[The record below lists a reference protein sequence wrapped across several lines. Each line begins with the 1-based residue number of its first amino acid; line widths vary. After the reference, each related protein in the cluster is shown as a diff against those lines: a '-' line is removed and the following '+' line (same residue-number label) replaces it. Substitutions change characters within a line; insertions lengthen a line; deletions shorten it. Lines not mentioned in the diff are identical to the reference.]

1 MHAKA
6 MILPLDSEG
15 KIYRLQDEKGNTIGT
30 GTRDVCEALLK
41 IITRPSTS
49 TVAIRSFSVG
59 SHTGRTTI
67 LVPQT
72 PYVRLR

>member
-6 MILPLDSEG
+6 IILPLDSEG
-15 KIYRLQDEKGNTIGT
+15 TIYSLQDEKGNTIGT

-41 IITRPSTS
+41 IITRPSTP
-49 TVAIRSFSVG
+49 TVSIRSVSLG

-67 LVPQT
+67 LVPQRRF
-72 PYVRLR
+72 VRLR